1 MIRDRGT
8 ALEGLELNSAK
19 TILCYN
25 KCSAIFLLLELLE
38 NMGFYDNEDDANDDH
53 ARKVECLQ

>member
-25 KCSAIFLLLELLE
+25 KCSAIFLLVELLE
-38 NMGFYDNEDDANDDH
+38 NVGFYDNEDDANDAH

>member
-25 KCSAIFLLLELLE
+25 KCSAIFLLVELLE
-38 NMGFYDNEDDANDDH
+38 NVGLYDNEDDANDAH